1 MEIVGKKQ
9 SIENSTITDST
20 VIQIAGVNTE
30 QLDFM
35 LRQIK
40 NDNKLLNKLVA
51 EKIEQCVDS
60 FLHSNF
66 FAASKRYRNCF

>member
-60 FLHSNF
+60 FCTVI
-66 FAASKRYRNCF
+66 FAASKDIETVF